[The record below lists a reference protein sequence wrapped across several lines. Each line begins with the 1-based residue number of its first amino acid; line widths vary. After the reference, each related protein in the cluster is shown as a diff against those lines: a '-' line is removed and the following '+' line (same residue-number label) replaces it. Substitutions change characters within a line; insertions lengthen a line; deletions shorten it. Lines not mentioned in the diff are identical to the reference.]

1 MPFHFVLEKLID
13 MLLNLVCQNYCQ
25 DTHEKGKI
33 SFHTLIK
40 RITIQ
45 NFQFSHS
52 MSNLQNIKLFLI
64 NVLSINNWKFQI
76 LQVQNLSPTTFALFF
91 FSFFF
96 NMLIFHKIF
105 LVLIFFPFF
114 HLFIFIDFNHFL
126 NILNIKL

>member
-76 LQVQNLSPTTFALFF
+76 LQVQNLTYHVCL
-91 FSFFF
+91 FFF